1 MKQWDDLRLFLAV
14 AKTGT
19 LTGAADELE
28 LNVATLHRRLK
39 SFEKGFGISLFE
51 KGPRGYR
58 LTNAGEALFSQTKE
72 VEESIF
78 AAFRAVVGHDQHV
91 AGEVRIT
98 LPQAM
103 VSLMTPHLVAFSEEH
118 KHVHVILLPD
128 DGLLDLERSTDIAFR
143 ATSQPSENA
152 VGRNLAGIAWCRY
165 ASRTTKGTDLP
176 WLRHVGMAR
185 NQVIRQQQEAIAKR
199 EILQVQGVAGMLSAL
214 KASKAQGFLPCFVG
228 DQNTDLRRVV
238 ETIETRDRLWLLI
251 NADLRRS
258 ARVRVLV
265 DFIVPKLLAQK
276 NLFEG
281 ILPSNST

>member
-39 SFEKGFGISLFE
+39 SFEEGFGISLFE

-118 KHVHVILLPD
+118 EHVHVILLPD

-143 ATSQPSENA
+143 ATSQPPENA

-165 ASRTTKGTDLP
+165 TSRTTKGTDLP

-185 NQVIRQQQEAIAKR
+185 NPVIQQQQEAIAKR

-265 DFIVPKLLAQK
+265 DFIVPKLMAQK